1 LNPPSPQKRS
11 DVLLAI
17 WNRAIWLDGTINK
30 VDVNKRKV
38 TPKLKQQIYMA
49 QVYNQLC
56 KTLLY
61 GLKDKEL
68 ELRIL
73 ELEEKLKNGV
83 LIPKPE
89 ALKKR

>member
-1 LNPPSPQKRS
+1 
-11 DVLLAI
+11 
-17 WNRAIWLDGTINK
+17 
-30 VDVNKRKV
+30 
-38 TPKLKQQIYMA
+38 MA